1 MNIYPTD
8 ERRIRE
14 VERSRSCQAVV
25 PLPPGGA
32 LAAGDVLLF
41 ALARSS
47 AGQEPDYLM
56 GGDSVRVLLTGVTD
70 LDEAD
75 PVTGLALVQLSWEPL
90 GLDGPPASI
99 APKAYHTQISR
110 PSSRLLCPVCHEAL
124 YSRATIHPQCASHQ
138 YLYGSPQQEIQPPLP
153 PDDAQEGGGPFPGV
167 PVLPLIA

>member
-1 MNIYPTD
+1 MNLLTPGAVLENPKPAPTQVGPGPASRNINSREVSGMNIYPTD

-75 PVTGLALVQLSWEPL
+75 PVTGQALFQLTWEPL
-90 GLDGPPASI
+90 GQDGPPANRAVRAVKSD
-99 APKAYHTQISR
+99 Y
-110 PSSRLLCPVCHEAL
+110 AL
-124 YSRATIHPQCASHQ
+124 RRA
-138 YLYGSPQQEIQPPLP
+138 
-153 PDDAQEGGGPFPGV
+153 
-167 PVLPLIA
+167 